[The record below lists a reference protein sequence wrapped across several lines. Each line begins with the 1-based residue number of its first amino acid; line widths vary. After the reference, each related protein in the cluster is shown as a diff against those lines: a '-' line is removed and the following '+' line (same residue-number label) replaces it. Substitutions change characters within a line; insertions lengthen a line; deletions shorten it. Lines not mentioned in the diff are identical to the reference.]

1 MTEQEKELIEYFKSV
16 WLRTRIGIVI
26 LVCCMTLLW
35 FLY

>member
-16 WLRTRIGIVI
+16 WLRTRTGIVI
-26 LVCCMTLLW
+26 LVCCMTLLC